1 MAGVKGAC
9 ARTVGHWHDAQACY
23 RYETS
28 VLRHPPC
35 PSTDAPRVPLIY
47 HAASAATKPPYV
59 VRANAAANPRYE
71 LRYLND
77 SSAAAYVRR
86 ACGETVYEAYR
97 CFVAPAYRA
106 DLYRFCALYAEGG
119 VYLDADILLTTELER
134 VYAPCAPATL
144 GHDFPWFGPAK
155 QMKILAGRP
164 NATVFGCML
173 RAIVRHVAHR
183 SAGSPLALTGPA
195 LLERCYRA
203 DPARDAIALTYI
215 DTRGGEWPYTGMRAG
230 TEVLAYEQP
239 SRKNFGV
246 VDEGDYARL
255 TAEGRVYRPSCNIS
269 YEAAPPPPPK
279 PPPPKAGAAPPPPR
293 AWPSPYLARPPR
305 PPRPRPPRVRPPW
318 RETEW
323 DRLARTSRTASW
335 TLTHQR
341 YARRYATEKNVG

>member
-1 MAGVKGAC
+1 MDAVRGAC
-9 ARTVGHWHDAQACY
+9 ARTVGHWHDAKACY
-23 RYETS
+23 EYEMS
-28 VLRHPPC
+28 VLRHPHC
-35 PSTDAPRVPLIY
+35 PSADAPRVPLLY
-47 HAASAATKPPYV
+47 HAASAASTPPYV

-86 ACGETVYEAYR
+86 VCGETVYEAYR

-119 VYLDADILLTTELER
+119 VYLDADILLTTEMDR

-144 GHDFPWFGPAK
+144 GHDFPWSGPAK

-183 SAGSPLALTGPA
+183 SVGSALALTGPA

-230 TEVLAYEQP
+230 TDVMAYEQP
-239 SRKNFGV
+239 SNKNFGV
-246 VDEGDYARL
+246 ADEGDYARL
-255 TAEGRVYRPSCNIS
+255 TAEGHVYRPSCNIS
-269 YEAAPPPPPK
+269 YEAAPPPPPR
-279 PPPPKAGAAPPPPR
+279 PYASPPR
-293 AWPSPYLARPPR
+293 PYVSPPRPYASPYASRDLARPPR
-305 PPRPRPPRVRPPW
+305 
-318 RETEW
+318 RETQW
-323 DRLARTSRTASW
+323 DRLARTSHSASW
-335 TLTHQR
+335 AKIRQQ
-341 YARRYATEKNVG
+341 YARRYAAQKNVG